1 MEDFPFAK
9 SKGGTSQFIIS
20 NHGKHGSHPPSTRIN
35 DMNLHEYQAKQLF
48 KDYGIPVLP
57 WRIVE
62 SADEARDAADELGCP
77 VIVKAQVHAGGR
89 GKAGGVKFAATL
101 QDAVD
106 HASSMLGT
114 RMVTHQTGP
123 SGVPVNKVMI
133 TPAADIAHEYYLSIV
148 MDGDEGAPAI
158 IATREGG
165 VEIEQIAEEH
175 PEKIVRIIGDPL
187 IGLLP
192 YRARDAALAL
202 GFPPTLIRPASA
214 LIANAYRL
222 FTDKDCSLVE
232 INPLIETEDG
242 KLLALDAK
250 VAIEDD
256 ALFRHPD
263 LRELHDPEQ
272 MDPLEREAL
281 EFDLAY
287 VKLEGGRVGCMVNGA
302 GLAMATMDITKW
314 AGAEPANFLDIG
326 GSADLD
332 RIEHAFKIIVSDPD
346 VEIILVNLFA
356 GIARSDVVATGI
368 INAATELG
376 ATKPIVVA
384 MRGTNAEEGLQLL
397 HESDMDI
404 TPAPDMASAAIVLRD
419 KLASMEGDN

>member
-1 MEDFPFAK
+1 
-9 SKGGTSQFIIS
+9 
-20 NHGKHGSHPPSTRIN
+20 
-35 DMNLHEYQAKQLF
+35 MNLHEYQAKQLF

-62 SADEARDAADELGCP
+62 SADDAANAADELGCP

-89 GKAGGVKFAATL
+89 GKAGGVKFAATAE
-101 QDAVD
+101 DAVQY
-106 HASSMLGT
+106 ASDMLGT
-114 RMVTHQTGP
+114 RMITHQTGP
-123 SGVPVNKVMI
+123 GGVPIDKVMI
-133 TPAADIAHEYYLSIV
+133 TPAADIAHEYYVSIV

-165 VEIEQIAEEH
+165 VEIEQVAEEH

-192 YRARDAALAL
+192 YKARDAALAL
-202 GFPPTLIRPASA
+202 GFPTPLIRPATA
-214 LIANAYRL
+214 LISNAYRL
-222 FTDKDCSLVE
+222 FTDNDCSLVE
-232 INPLIETEDG
+232 INPLIESEDG
-242 KLLALDAK
+242 EIIALDAK
-250 VAIEDD
+250 VGIEDD
-256 ALFRHPD
+256 ALFRHPN
-263 LRELHDPEQ
+263 LRDLHDPAQ
-272 MDPLEREAL
+272 MDPLEREASKY
-281 EFDLAY
+281 DLAY

-368 INAATELG
+368 INAAKEVG
-376 ATKPIVVA
+376 SDKPIVAA

-397 HESDMDI
+397 DESDIDV
-404 TPAPDMASAAIVLRD
+404 TPAPDMASAAEILRD
-419 KLASMEGDN
+419 KLATMGRSN

>member
-1 MEDFPFAK
+1 
-9 SKGGTSQFIIS
+9 
-20 NHGKHGSHPPSTRIN
+20 
-35 DMNLHEYQAKQLF
+35 MNLHEYQAKQLF
-48 KDYGIPVLP
+48 AEYGIPVLP

-62 SADEARDAADELGCP
+62 SPDDVTAATDDLGCP

-89 GKAGGVKFAATL
+89 GKAGGVKFAATPD
-101 QDAVD
+101 DAVE
-106 HASSMLGT
+106 HAANMLGT

-123 SGVPVNKVMI
+123 KGVPIDKVMI
-133 TPAADIAHEYYLSIV
+133 TPAADIAHEYYVSIV
-148 MDGDEGAPAI
+148 MDGDEGAPSI

-165 VEIEQIAEEH
+165 VEIEQVAEEH
-175 PEKIVRIIGDPL
+175 PEKIVRIVGDPL
-187 IGLLP
+187 LGLLP
-192 YRARDAALAL
+192 YKARDAALAL
-202 GFPPTLIRPASA
+202 GFPSSLIRPTTA
-214 LIANAYRL
+214 LISNAYRL

-242 KLLALDAK
+242 NIVALDAK

-256 ALFRHPD
+256 AMFRHPE
-263 LRELHDPEQ
+263 LRDFHDPNQ
-272 MDPLEREAL
+272 MDPLEREAS
-281 EFDLAY
+281 EYDLAY

-368 INAATELG
+368 INAARDLG
-376 ATKPIVVA
+376 TAKPIVAA

-397 HESDMDI
+397 HDSDMDI
-404 TPAPDMASAAIVLRD
+404 TPAPDMASAAEILRE
-419 KLASMEGDN
+419 KLNPNM

>member
-1 MEDFPFAK
+1 
-9 SKGGTSQFIIS
+9 
-20 NHGKHGSHPPSTRIN
+20 
-35 DMNLHEYQAKQLF
+35 MNLHEYQAKQLF

-57 WRIVE
+57 WRIAE
-62 SADEARDAADELGCP
+62 SAEEAEIAANELGCP

-89 GKAGGVKFAATL
+89 GKAGGVKFAATAE
-101 QDAVD
+101 DAVQY
-106 HASSMLGT
+106 ASDMLGT
-114 RMVTHQTGP
+114 RMITHQTGP
-123 SGVPVNKVMI
+123 GGVPIDKVMI
-133 TPAADIAHEYYLSIV
+133 TPAADIAHEYYVSIV

-165 VEIEQIAEEH
+165 VEIEQVAEEH

-192 YRARDAALAL
+192 YKARDAALAL
-202 GFPPTLIRPASA
+202 GFPTPLIRPATA
-214 LIANAYRL
+214 LISNAYRL
-222 FTDKDCSLVE
+222 FTDNDCSLVE
-232 INPLIETEDG
+232 INPLIESEDG
-242 KLLALDAK
+242 KIIALDAK
-250 VAIEDD
+250 VGIEDD
-256 ALFRHPD
+256 ALFRHPN
-263 LRELHDPEQ
+263 LRDLHDPAQ
-272 MDPLEREAL
+272 MDPLEREASKY
-281 EFDLAY
+281 DLAY

-368 INAATELG
+368 INAAKEIG
-376 ATKPIVVA
+376 SNKPIVAA
-384 MRGTNAEEGLQLL
+384 MRGTNAEEGLRLFD
-397 HESDMDI
+397 ESDMDI
-404 TPAPDMASAAIVLRD
+404 TPSPDMASAAEALRD
-419 KLASMEGDN
+419 KLASMSGST

>member
-1 MEDFPFAK
+1 
-9 SKGGTSQFIIS
+9 
-20 NHGKHGSHPPSTRIN
+20 
-35 DMNLHEYQAKQLF
+35 MNLHEYQAKGLF
-48 KDYGIPVLP
+48 KEYRIPVLP

-62 SADEARDAADELGCP
+62 SADEAREAAEELGCP

-89 GKAGGVKFAATL
+89 GKAGGVKFAATAD
-101 QDAVD
+101 DAV
-106 HASSMLGT
+106 AAAAGMLGT

-123 SGVPVNKVMI
+123 SGVPVSKVMV
-133 TPAADIAHEYYLSIV
+133 TPAADIKHEYYLSIV
-148 MDGDEGAPAI
+148 MDGDEGAPTI

-165 VEIEQIAEEH
+165 VEIEQVAEEH
-175 PEKIVRIIGDPL
+175 PEKIVRIVGDPL

-202 GFPPTLIRPASA
+202 GFPSALIRQASA
-214 LIANAYRL
+214 LIGNAYRL

-232 INPLIETEDG
+232 INPLIETEG
-242 KLLALDAK
+242 GEIVALDAK
-250 VAIEDD
+250 VGIDDD
-256 ALFRHPD
+256 AMFRHRE

-272 MDPLEREAL
+272 MDPLEREAA

-356 GIARSDVVATGI
+356 GIARSDVVATGV
-368 INAATELG
+368 INAAREVG
-376 ATKPIVVA
+376 STKPVVAA
-384 MRGTNAEEGLQLL
+384 MRGTNAEEGLQLFE
-397 HESDMDI
+397 ESGMDI

-419 KLASMEGDN
+419 KLASMSMGEAN